1 MSTVAD
7 FNLLTGFIVSSV
19 VIRGLQVA
27 PIELP
32 PVVGRSFAAGIA
44 DALRADFPS
53 ATVTIAGRAHYSLD
67 GVERALSISDT
78 VQSHWALS
86 LAEKRSGEHL
96 LARLELLSGVKQ

>member
-1 MSTVAD
+1 MSIVAD

-19 VIRGLQVA
+19 VIRGLQGA

-44 DALRADFPS
+44 DALRDDFPS
-53 ATVTIAGRAHYSLD
+53 ATVTIAGRAHDSLD
-67 GVERALSISDT
+67 GLDESLSISDT

-86 LAEKRSGEHL
+86 LTERRSGEQL
-96 LARLELLSGVKQ
+96 LARLGLLSGGAQ